1 MLYLNIGILLL
12 IAVLAWWLTGFD
24 KSVTGESKRGR
35 HFERA
40 LRCVVVVVVSA
51 VLLWVLE
58 NPGLGLAAA
67 PFLMIIPLSIALIM
81 RSSVSEVFAH
91 GFLGFLDP
99 ALHDRRPLDPGK
111 SRRFQDAIARLIQN
125 GQRDEAIKLCE
136 ELKLSGEVDLVTLE
150 NTLEFLGVPQA
161 NSKRENPLT
170 QAAQMRA
177 EGKFAE
183 AEQRLKSL
191 LAQNPADAGAAM
203 MLMRLFAQDLRQP
216 GKAHEVLRQ
225 LEKQPHV
232 AASHVEF
239 ARRSIDE
246 WSRPKPEKTEA
257 AAPPESVEEL
267 LAQGFLGT
275 AIERLE
281 EQIKAQ
287 PQDFALRLQLAE
299 IHAMRCKDFQRSEK
313 MIRQMETSSNFS
325 PQQTESAR
333 AKLKDWR
340 AAAGNQHGM
349 A

>member
-1 MLYLNIGILLL
+1 MLS
-12 IAVLAWWLTGFD
+12 LTNMPRATKPPVRPKRTKTEVQEEFEEIR
-24 KSVTGESKRGR
+24 TEAESAR
-35 HFERA
+35 E
-40 LRCVVVVVVSA
+40 SA
-51 VLLWVLE
+51 
-58 NPGLGLAAA
+58 
-67 PFLMIIPLSIALIM
+67 
-81 RSSVSEVFAH
+81 
-91 GFLGFLDP
+91 
-99 ALHDRRPLDPGK
+99 
-111 SRRFQDAIARLIQN
+111 DAKAQQAARL
-125 GQRDEAIKLCE
+125 
-136 ELKLSGEVDLVTLE
+136 
-150 NTLEFLGVPQA
+150 
-161 NSKRENPLT
+161 
-170 QAAQMRA
+170 RA

-216 GKAHEVLRQ
+216 GRAHEVLRQ

-232 AASHVEF
+232 AASHLEF

-246 WSRPKPEKTEA
+246 WSRPKPEKTEV

-287 PQDFALRLQLAE
+287 PQDFALRLKLAE
-299 IHAMRCKDFQRSEK
+299 IHAVRCKDFQRAEK
-313 MIRQMETSSNFS
+313 MIRQMETSSIFS
-325 PQQTESAR
+325 PPQTESAR
-333 AKLKDWR
+333 AKLKEWC